1 MGMRK
6 IPIIPPPKMT
16 IQAASSSPT
25 KIPFKAKKQ
34 TDPAAKPKLRKINT
48 YDNELFILKSVLYQV
63 R

>member
-1 MGMRK
+1 
-6 IPIIPPPKMT
+6 MT